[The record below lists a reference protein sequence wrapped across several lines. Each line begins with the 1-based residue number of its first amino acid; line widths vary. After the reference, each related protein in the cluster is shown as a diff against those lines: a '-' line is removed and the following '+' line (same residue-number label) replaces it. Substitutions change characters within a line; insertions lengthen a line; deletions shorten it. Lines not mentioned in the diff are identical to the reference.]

1 MESYIVTPA
10 QKPVVAEFESIEV
23 VYAKDQPEYL
33 PLRTL
38 KGSNRGAVLSRWT
51 FTDEQRQAIAEGA
64 DIFLD
69 VLTFDQPLQP
79 IGIYVAHEL
88 EASSVAEM
96 LGIVVP
102 LPSDAGEV

>member
-1 MESYIVTPA
+1 MENYVVKPA
-10 QKPVVAEFESIEV
+10 QKPVVAEFESLET
-23 VYAKDQPEYL
+23 VYAEDQPEYS
-33 PLRTL
+33 PLHVLR
-38 KGSNRGAVLSRWT
+38 GDIQGAVLSRWT
-51 FTDEQRQAIAEGA
+51 FTGEQRRAIADGA

-69 VLTFDQPLQP
+69 ILTFGQPLQP
-79 IGIYVAHEL
+79 IAIYVAHEL

>member
-1 MESYIVTPA
+1 MENYVVSPA

-33 PLRTL
+33 PLHVLRGNN
-38 KGSNRGAVLSRWT
+38 KGAVLSRWT
-51 FTDEQRQAIAEGA
+51 FTDEQRQAIADGA

-69 VLTFDQPLQP
+69 VLTFNQPLQP
-79 IGIYVAHEL
+79 LAIYVAHEL

-102 LPSDAGEV
+102 LPSDADKV